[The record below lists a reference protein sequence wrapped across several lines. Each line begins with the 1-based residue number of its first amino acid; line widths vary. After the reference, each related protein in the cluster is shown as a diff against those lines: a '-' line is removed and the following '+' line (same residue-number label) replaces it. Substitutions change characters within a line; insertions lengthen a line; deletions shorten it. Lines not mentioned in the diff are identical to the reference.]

1 MRAAVVRERS
11 GPFVVEELRD
21 PRPGPEEILVEVAA
35 AGACH
40 TDLHIHD
47 GSVAFPLPCVLG
59 HEISGVV
66 AEVGSGVD
74 HVEVGQRVVG
84 AFIMPCGHCAECRSG
99 RSELCV
105 EFFAHNR
112 LSGTLYDG
120 QTRLFDKAGQPVWM
134 YSMGGMSELA
144 VMPALAAVRLPD
156 ALPLAESAIL
166 GCAFLTA
173 LGAAQR
179 VAEVGPGAAVAVFGA
194 GGVGSSL
201 IQVCKALGASR
212 VIAVDLDDTKLA
224 AARRL
229 GADEVVN
236 ASGSAEA
243 AGAAGGSG
251 GDPVAAIR
259 ELTDGRG
266 VDVAFEAIGRPVT
279 FRQASEVCADGG
291 TAVMVGIAPTGALG
305 EVEITRLVRRKLR
318 ILGSFGG
325 RPQEDLPVLM
335 AMAADGRIDLAG
347 EVSEHVPLEGV
358 DDVFT
363 RLRRGEILGR
373 AVVDVR
379 S

>member
-1 MRAAVVRERS
+1 
-11 GPFVVEELRD
+11 
-21 PRPGPEEILVEVAA
+21 
-35 AGACH
+35 
-40 TDLHIHD
+40 LHIHD
-47 GSVAFPLPCVLG
+47 GSVSFPLPCVLG

-66 AEVGSGVD
+66 AEVGVGVE
-74 HVEVGQRVVG
+74 HVKVGQRVVG
-84 AFIMPCGHCAECRSG
+84 AFIMPCGHCAECRGG

-120 QTRLFDKAGQPVWM
+120 NTRLFDKAGDPVWM

-144 VMPALAAVRLPD
+144 VMPALAAVPLPD

-173 LGAAQR
+173 MGAANR
-179 VAEVGPGAAVAVFGA
+179 VGEVGPGATVAVFGA

-224 AARRL
+224 AAKRL
-229 GADEVVN
+229 GADDVVN
-236 ASGSAEA
+236 ASGA
-243 AGAAGGSG
+243 
-251 GDPVAAIR
+251 DPVAAVR

-279 FRQASEVCADGG
+279 FRQAGEVCADGA

-318 ILGSFGG
+318 LLGSYGG

-335 AMAADGRIDLAG
+335 GMAADGRIDLAG
-347 EVSEHVPLEGV
+347 EVSEHVPLEAV

-373 AVVDVR
+373 AVVEVR
-379 S
+379 R

>member
-66 AEVGSGVD
+66 AEVGAGVD
-74 HVEVGQRVVG
+74 HVQVGQRVVG
-84 AFIMPCGHCAECRSG
+84 AFIMPCGHCAECRGG

-120 QTRLFDKAGQPVWM
+120 QTRLFDRAGDPVWM

-144 VMPALAAVRLPD
+144 VMPALAAVPLPD
-156 ALPLAESAIL
+156 ALPLRESAIL

-173 LGAAQR
+173 LGAAGR
-179 VAEVGPGAAVAVFGA
+179 VAEVGPGATVAIFGA

-201 IQVCKALGASR
+201 IQVCRALGASR

-229 GADEVVN
+229 GAGEVVN
-236 ASGSAEA
+236 
-243 AGAAGGSG
+243 GSG
-251 GDPVAAIR
+251 TDPVAAIR

-279 FRQASEVCADGG
+279 FRQAGEVCADGG
-291 TAVMVGIAPTGALG
+291 AAVMVGIAPTGALG

-318 ILGSFGG
+318 LLGSFGG

-335 AMAADGRIDLAG
+335 AMAAEGRIDLAG

-373 AVVDVR
+373 AVVDVQP
-379 S
+379 